1 MLGSNCGA
9 RKEKERESFVMR
21 NTRKIFDEKNEKKA
35 AGGFRWSWSCGGGG
49 AAEAAGKLGGLTS

>member
-9 RKEKERESFVMR
+9 AEEREKESFVMR
-21 NTRKIFDEKNEKKA
+21 NTRKIFDEKYEKKA
-35 AGGFRWSWSCGGGG
+35 AGEFRWSWSCGGGG

>member
-9 RKEKERESFVMR
+9 AEEREKESFVMR
-21 NTRKIFDEKNEKKA
+21 NMRKIFEKYEKKT
-35 AGGFRWSWSCGGGG
+35 AGEFRWSWSCGGGG

>member
-9 RKEKERESFVMR
+9 AEEREKESFVMR
-21 NTRKIFDEKNEKKA
+21 NTRKIFEKYEKKA
-35 AGGFRWSWSCGGGG
+35 AGEFRWSWSCGGGG